1 MLVKAPALTL
11 TAIATLALGI
21 GADTAIFELLDAVRL
36 RTLPV
41 PEPNRLALIEILKL
55 NFGILE
61 VADNL
66 SYPLY
71 QEIRAHQHSFSEISA
86 WDSGY
91 TSLRLGQGSETH
103 RVSVLAV
110 SGTFPA
116 TLAIS
121 PAVRRLFR
129 AEDDFRG
136 GPGPAVGAFRDE

>member
-71 QEIRAHQHSFSEISA
+71 QEIRTHQRAYSDIFA
-86 WDSGY
+86 LDSGF
-91 TSLRLGQGSETH
+91 TNLRLGQGSETR

-110 SGTFPA
+110 SGTFAA

-121 PAVRRLFR
+121 PVAGRLFR
-129 AEDDFRG
+129 AEDDFRDC
-136 GPGPAVGAFRDE
+136 PGPAVDALRDE